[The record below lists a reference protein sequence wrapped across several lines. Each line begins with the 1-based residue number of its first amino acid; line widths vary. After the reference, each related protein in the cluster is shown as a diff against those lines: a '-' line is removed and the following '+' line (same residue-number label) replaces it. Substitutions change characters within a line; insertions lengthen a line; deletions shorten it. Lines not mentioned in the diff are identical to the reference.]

1 LSVNLPAV
9 QMSPVSPL
17 LPVTACDEIDN
28 PPSCIPVQSGPKPPF
43 DRSKSS
49 EACAT
54 AWPFSFCEGAAI
66 CTSVI
71 TRTRRRQ
78 KTTNGQRALDIE
90 ALARVLV
97 ILVRQLSVRTNSR
110 SCGRCDKPRRG
121 AEPAPLSP
129 ASPRG
134 SCCNLQECN
143 PGPVSI
149 AAAGPAGGGFRTA
162 ESLRTPSVP

>member
-1 LSVNLPAV
+1 MP
-9 QMSPVSPL
+9 PVSPL

-43 DRSKSS
+43 SRSKSS

-54 AWPFSFCEGAAI
+54 AWLFCSCEGVAIFPFCEGVVI

-97 ILVRQLSVRTNSR
+97 ILVRQ
-110 SCGRCDKPRRG
+110 
-121 AEPAPLSP
+121 
-129 ASPRG
+129 
-134 SCCNLQECN
+134 
-143 PGPVSI
+143 
-149 AAAGPAGGGFRTA
+149 
-162 ESLRTPSVP
+162 